1 MSEATVW
8 GLDIGGTKC
17 ALVIGDRTGKVLA
30 RWQVATAD
38 YGADW
43 QRLINDLLKNA
54 EGIYTR
60 PLAAGVSCG
69 GPLSSA
75 RGVIMSPPNLPGWD
89 AVPAAKILSERTGL
103 PAWLCND
110 ANAGAF
116 AQLWYRSK
124 EYGIRNMIYVLAGQG
139 VGCGMITD
147 GKLVLGHR
155 GLAGEFGHNTINFNG
170 PRCECGNYGC
180 LEKYCSFIVLCE
192 NIEKRIRN
200 GESSMLTPAALST
213 AKISEAVRAGDTVAR
228 EEYEKVCGFLA
239 IGIINLINQFNPGLI
254 VIGDE
259 LTQVDGERLLS
270 IVQKRVH
277 DCVNP
282 LIYNEIVIELD
293 SMPENPVLMGAAAIA
308 AQQVL
313 SDPGKLMDMPEEK

>member
-1 MSEATVW
+1 MYGVKQYK
-8 GLDIGGTKC
+8 IGPKENVQIT
-17 ALVIGDRTGKVLA
+17 ITRIRTA
-30 RWQVATAD
+30 
-38 YGADW
+38 
-43 QRLINDLLKNA
+43 
-54 EGIYTR
+54 IYTMLQENTDTEIPVVCMAMPGPYYEER
-60 PLAAGVSCG
+60 DSIFFVTELA
-69 GPLSSA
+69 
-75 RGVIMSPPNLPGWD
+75 GWHNFPIKD
-89 AVPAAKILSERTGL
+89 ALTKDFTVPIQIV
-103 PAWLCND
+103 ND

-147 GKLVLGHR
+147 GKLVLDHR

-200 GESSMLTPAALST
+200 GESSMLTPDDLST

-259 LTQVDGERLLS
+259 LTQVDGELLLS

>member
-1 MSEATVW
+1 
-8 GLDIGGTKC
+8 
-17 ALVIGDRTGKVLA
+17 
-30 RWQVATAD
+30 
-38 YGADW
+38 
-43 QRLINDLLKNA
+43 
-54 EGIYTR
+54 
-60 PLAAGVSCG
+60 
-69 GPLSSA
+69 
-75 RGVIMSPPNLPGWD
+75 
-89 AVPAAKILSERTGL
+89 
-103 PAWLCND
+103 
-110 ANAGAF
+110 
-116 AQLWYRSK
+116 
-124 EYGIRNMIYVLAGQG
+124 MIYVLAGQG

-180 LEKYCSFIVLCE
+180 LEKYCSYIVLCE
-192 NIEKRIRN
+192 NIEKRIRD
-200 GESSMLTPAALST
+200 GEDTLLSLDDLST
-213 AKISEAVRAGDTVAR
+213 AKISEAVKAGDKVAR

-259 LTQVDGERLLS
+259 LTKVDGELLLS

-293 SMPENPVLMGAAAIA
+293 TMSENPVLMGAAAIA

-313 SDPGKLMDMPEEK
+313 SDPSKLMDMPEEE